1 MTSPKFIPYKLRA
14 GEEGYFKPAE
24 MATLATFAE
33 ITAFEHAY
41 YFNNCDPVF
50 RDYMLY
56 AGSATGKLMIN
67 QPGAIGDY
75 EGTLA
80 HWKDQLRAMGAE
92 LEIYG
97 FSIVHKDKR
106 LRENGKAEVGFIV
119 YAESRRHPA
128 QVFYVPM
135 LDAEEVVASGKQAH
149 PMFRSWMPEGV
160 YPVQSPKGWFLLNDE
175 QGNPMPGAEAP
186 EPEPEPEP
194 EFVPFG
200 PVELALRN
208 LGNVLFKSKEP
219 YHVALI
225 LSFEGEDDRHVMV
238 DADDLDSL
246 HDKVWKELNGQA
258 EANPSFRGYCLAVDA
273 FLTEEAEARNKVY
286 LVQSEY
292 WGVPATLKGYQMIEI
307 NLFGDPIGVMQAI
320 NTPPVFERPP
330 VRTLYVQE

>member
-1 MTSPKFIPYKLRA
+1 MTTPKIIPYKLRA
-14 GEEGYFKPAE
+14 GEEGYFKPVE
-24 MATLATFAE
+24 MSTLAIFAE

-41 YFNNCDPVF
+41 YFNNCDPAF

-80 HWKDQLRAMGAE
+80 HWKEQLRGMGQE

-106 LRENGKAEVGFIV
+106 LRDNGKAEVGFVV

-135 LDAEEVVASGKQAH
+135 LDAEEVVASGKKAH
-149 PMFRSWMPEGV
+149 PMFGTWMPAGV
-160 YPVQSPKGWFLLNDE
+160 HPVDSPKGWFLLNDE
-175 QGNPMPGAEAP
+175 EGKPVPTVQAP
-186 EPEPEPEP
+186 EPEAEP

-200 PVELALRN
+200 PVEFALRN

-219 YHVALI
+219 LHVALI
-225 LSFEGEDDRHVMV
+225 LSFEGADDKHVMV
-238 DADDLDSL
+238 EADDLDAL
-246 HDKVWKELNGQA
+246 HDKVWKELHDQA
-258 EANPSFRGYCLAVDA
+258 DASESFRGYCLAVDA
-273 FLTEEAEARNKVY
+273 YLTEEAEARNKVY

-292 WGVPATLKGYQMIEI
+292 HGIPATLKGYQMIEI
-307 NLFGDPIGVMQAI
+307 NLFGDAIGVMQAM
-320 NTPPVFERPP
+320 NTPPLFERPP

>member
-1 MTSPKFIPYKLRA
+1 MTSPKILPYKLRA

-24 MATLATFAE
+24 MATLAIFAE

-41 YFNNCDPVF
+41 YFNNCDPAF

-75 EGTLA
+75 AGTLA
-80 HWKDQLRAMGAE
+80 HWQDQLRAMGGE

-106 LRENGKAEVGFIV
+106 LRENGKAEVGLVVFT
-119 YAESRRHPA
+119 ESRRHAA

-135 LDAEEVVASGKQAH
+135 FDAEEVLAGGKQAH
-149 PMFRSWMPEGV
+149 PMFRNWMPGAV
-160 YPVQSPKGWFLLNDE
+160 YPIESPKGWFLLNDE
-175 QGNPMPGAEAP
+175 QGNPVPSVQA
-186 EPEPEPEP
+186 PEPEPEP

-200 PVELALRN
+200 PVEFALRN
-208 LGNVLFKSKEP
+208 LGNVLCKSKEP
-219 YHVALI
+219 YHAALI

-238 DADDLDSL
+238 EADDLDAL
-246 HDKVWKELNGQA
+246 HHKVWTELHEQA
-258 EANPSFRGYCLAVDA
+258 EASGSFRGYCLAVDA

-292 WGVPATLKGYQMIEI
+292 RGVPATLKGYQMVEV

-320 NTPPVFERPP
+320 NTPPVIERPP
-330 VRTLYVQE
+330 ARTLYVQE